1 MSSSIV
7 EAGDTQNAENPVAVR
22 VLDVELQP
30 EETPQFE
37 NVVLVDD
44 PNPALQAFD
53 PEQPA
58 DGAAEIEMVPAVS
71 ENGVVYQAS
80 FASGGWNRSWAKQVF
95 SQWGWNL
102 KPFTDVANAER
113 FVERCGGNLHYC
125 AAWKKWLVW
134 DGRRWEIDR
143 IGEVNEKAKAVL
155 REMRKMP
162 RELGDMKKM
171 IRFDFDEYG
180 KHVRRSEGKY
190 KLSAMIEL
198 AQTVPP
204 IPVTAEQLDANPWL
218 LNCLNGT
225 IDLRTGEPR
234 NHRREDLLTK
244 LIRVEYDPDAKCPTF
259 DAFLARI
266 MNCNAALIDY
276 LQRIV
281 GYCLTGD
288 VGEKAMFVLYGDGN
302 NGKTTFLE
310 AIRNVLA
317 DYAGQV
323 PIQSL
328 MKRKWDEGI
337 PNDIAQLQGKR
348 FVTSSETE
356 AGKELN
362 VAKVKHLTGL
372 ATLQARYLYAE
383 YTEFTPTFKLF
394 LDSNHKP
401 IIPAD
406 DPAIWNRLKFIPFTV
421 TIPDADIDR
430 QMAAKLRAE
439 DAGILAWA
447 VRGCLEWRRRG
458 LGEPDE
464 VKAATQSHRREMDTI
479 GRFIEERCEVG
490 PNFRETTTRLYC
502 AYRAWCD
509 QTAEQRES
517 PKAFGMALER
527 IPGLLP
533 GRNNKVGRYWDGVR
547 LQIPND
553 ATQSKVAHDA

>member
-1 MSSSIV
+1 MESSIV
-7 EAGDTQNAENPVAVR
+7 NESGVTQNVENFVAVR
-22 VLDVELQP
+22 VPDVEVQP
-30 EETPQFE
+30 EEPPQFE
-37 NVVLVDD
+37 DVLLVDD
-44 PNPALQAFD
+44 LNPALQAFD
-53 PEQPA
+53 PEQPL
-58 DGAAEIEMVPAVS
+58 DGAAEIEMVPAAF
-71 ENGVVYQAS
+71 ENGVVHQAS
-80 FASGGWNRSWAKQVF
+80 FASGGWNRSWDQKSF
-95 SQWGWNL
+95 SQWRWNL
-102 KPFTDVANAER
+102 KPFTDVDNAAR
-113 FVERCGGNLHYC
+113 FSERCAGNLRYC

-143 IGEVNEKAKAVL
+143 TGNVNEQAKDVL
-155 REMRKMP
+155 CEMRKMIP
-162 RELGDMKKM
+162 LTDGTR
-171 IRFDFDEYG
+171 YG
-180 KHVRRSEGKY
+180 VAYAKHVRRTCNKIGFN
-190 KLSAMIEL
+190 AMIEL
-198 AQTVPP
+198 AQTIRG
-204 IPVTAEQLDANPWL
+204 IPVTAEQLDADPWS
-218 LNCLNGT
+218 LNCPNGT

-234 NHRREDLLTK
+234 KHRREDLLTK

-266 MNCNAALIDY
+266 MNRNAALIDY

-328 MKRKWDEGI
+328 MKKKWDEGI

-383 YTEFTPTFKLF
+383 YTEFTPSFKLF

-421 TIPDADIDR
+421 TIPDAEIDR
-430 QMAAKLRAE
+430 QMGAKLRAE
-439 DAGILAWA
+439 ASGILAWA

-458 LGEPDE
+458 LDEPQE
-464 VKAATQSHRREMDTI
+464 VKQATQTHRREMDTI
-479 GRFIEERCEVG
+479 GRFIGERCEVG
-490 PNFRETTTRLYC
+490 PDFREATRRLYC
-502 AYRAWCD
+502 AYEAWCD
-509 QTAEQRES
+509 QTGEQKET

-553 ATQSKVAHDA
+553 ATQSKVAHDT